1 MNTYLSLPLV
11 LWSRRFYGQDASA
24 GASLHKW
31 FAVGTNHKQD
41 DEKSYLIAL
50 DLALRGEDSWF
61 AQGMNSMTYIS

>member
-11 LWSRRFYGQDASA
+11 LWSRRLYGQDASA

-41 DEKSYLIAL
+41 DEKVFDSPRLSSER
-50 DLALRGEDSWF
+50 RGLMVRARYEFDD
-61 AQGMNSMTYIS
+61 IH